1 MGEKA
6 YYFEMDLKNYDT
18 KLVIG
23 IPKNKNDTKWSMN
36 VYTDKIT
43 WSFVGEYKIK
53 NVEEVIMPEST
64 VSDETIDVLKRLYAA
79 YLEIR
84 EK

>member
-1 MGEKA
+1 MTVLKEINPEDELLGEKA

-36 VYTDKIT
+36 VYTWTKLHGLL
-43 WSFVGEYKIK
+43 SASIK
-53 NVEEVIMPEST
+53 
-64 VSDETIDVLKRLYAA
+64 
-79 YLEIR
+79 
-84 EK
+84 